1 MTGDTLATPAARTRL
16 PMPVR
21 TAAAKLI
28 VVVRAPD
35 AAGYD
40 QVLDVLVSA
49 GIRSVELTLTTPGTL
64 DRLPKL
70 LAQFGDAADI
80 GVGTVTDGDQLAA
93 AVDAGAHYLVT
104 PIADPDLVGAAN
116 RAGVPIVPGGLT
128 PTELFAA
135 WRAGAAAVKIF
146 PANQVGPGYLNDLRG
161 PFPDI
166 AAVPSG
172 GVDLQGA
179 AAWLRA
185 GAAAV
190 SVGGPLLG
198 DALRGGDLGALR
210 DRTAAFVAACDKATT

>member
-1 MTGDTLATPAARTRL
+1 MTGDTLTRTRL
-16 PMPVR
+16 PDR

-28 VVVRAPD
+28 VVVRAAQ
-35 AAGYD
+35 AADYD
-40 QVLDVLVSA
+40 RVLDALIGA
-49 GIRSVELTLTTPGTL
+49 GIRSVELTLTTPGTI

-80 GVGTVTDGDQLAA
+80 GVGTVTDVSQLTA

-104 PIADPDLVGAAN
+104 PITDPVLVDAAN
-116 RAGVPIVPGGLT
+116 RVGVPIMPGGLT

-146 PANQVGPGYLNDLRG
+146 PASQVGPAYLKDLAG
-161 PFPDI
+161 PFPGI

-172 GVDLQGA
+172 GVDLESA

-198 DALRGGDLGALR
+198 DALRGGDFGALC
-210 DRTAAFVAACDKATT
+210 DRTTAFVETCGQVTT

>member
-1 MTGDTLATPAARTRL
+1 MIGDTLTRTKL
-16 PMPVR
+16 PDR

-28 VVVRAPD
+28 VVVRAAD
-35 AAGYD
+35 AADYD
-40 QVLDVLVSA
+40 RVLDALIGA
-49 GIRSVELTLTTPGTL
+49 GIRSVELTLTTPGTI

-80 GVGTVTDGDQLAA
+80 GIGTVTDGQQLTA
-93 AVDAGAHYLVT
+93 AVDAGVHYLVT
-104 PIADPDLVGAAN
+104 PITDPDLVDAAN
-116 RAGVPIVPGGLT
+116 RTGVPIVPGGLT

-146 PANQVGPGYLNDLRG
+146 PASQVGPGYLNDLRG
-161 PFPDI
+161 PFPGI

-172 GVDLQGA
+172 GVDLEGA

-198 DALRGGDLGALR
+198 DALRGGDFGALR
-210 DRTAAFVAACDKATT
+210 DRTTAFVATCEQVTT

>member
-1 MTGDTLATPAARTRL
+1 MTGDTLTRVQL
-16 PMPVR
+16 PRR

-28 VVVRAPD
+28 VVVRAPN
-35 AAGYD
+35 AAAYD
-40 QVLDVLVSA
+40 RVLDVLIGA
-49 GIRSVELTLTTPGTL
+49 GIHSVELTLTTPGTI
-64 DRLPKL
+64 DWLPKL

-80 GVGTVTDGDQLAA
+80 GVGTVTDGRQLTA
-93 AVDAGAHYLVT
+93 AVEAGAHYLVT
-104 PIADPDLVGAAN
+104 PITDPDLIEAAN

-161 PFPDI
+161 PFPGI
-166 AAVPSG
+166 AAVPYG

-179 AAWLRA
+179 VAWLRA

-198 DALRGGDLGALR
+198 DALRGGDLDALR
-210 DRTAAFVAACDKATT
+210 DRTTAFVATCGQVTP

>member
-1 MTGDTLATPAARTRL
+1 MTGDTLARTQL
-16 PMPVR
+16 PDR
-21 TAAAKLI
+21 TATAKLI
-28 VVVRAPD
+28 VVVRAAD
-35 AAGYD
+35 AADYD
-40 QVLDVLVSA
+40 RVLDALIDA
-49 GIRSVELTLTTPGTL
+49 GVRSIELTLTTPGTI

-70 LAQFGDAADI
+70 LTQFGDTADI
-80 GVGTVTDGDQLAA
+80 GIGTVTDVPQLTA

-104 PIADPDLVGAAN
+104 PISDPELVDAAN

-161 PFPDI
+161 PFPGI

-172 GVDLQGA
+172 GVDLEGA

-198 DALRGGDLGALR
+198 DALRGGDFGALR
-210 DRTAAFVAACDKATT
+210 DRTTEFVATCGQVTT

>member
-1 MTGDTLATPAARTRL
+1 MTGDTLTRTLL
-16 PMPVR
+16 PDR

-28 VVVRAPD
+28 VVVRAAD
-35 AAGYD
+35 AADYD
-40 QVLDVLVSA
+40 RVLDTLIGA
-49 GIRSVELTLTTPGTL
+49 GIRSVELTLTTPGTI

-70 LAQFGDAADI
+70 LAQFGDVADI
-80 GVGTVTDGDQLAA
+80 GVGTVTDEQQLAA

-104 PIADPDLVGAAN
+104 PISDPGLVDAAN
-116 RAGVPIVPGGLT
+116 RAGMPIMPGGLT

-146 PANQVGPGYLNDLRG
+146 PASQVGPGYLKDLAG
-161 PFPDI
+161 PFPGI

-172 GVDLQGA
+172 GVDLDSA

-198 DALRGGDLGALR
+198 DALRGGDFGALR
-210 DRTAAFVAACDKATT
+210 DRTKAFVAACGQVTT

>member
-80 GVGTVTDGDQLAA
+80 GVGTVTDGGQLAA
-93 AVDAGAHYLVT
+93 AVGAGAHYLVT

>member
-1 MTGDTLATPAARTRL
+1 MTGDIMTRTRL
-16 PMPVR
+16 PDR

-28 VVVRAPD
+28 VVVRAADTADYDRALD
-35 AAGYD
+35 ALIG
-40 QVLDVLVSA
+40 A
-49 GIRSVELTLTTPGTL
+49 GIRSVELTLTTPGTIE
-64 DRLPKL
+64 RLPKL
-70 LAQFGDAADI
+70 LAQYGDAADI
-80 GVGTVTDGDQLAA
+80 GVGTVTDGQQLTA
-93 AVDAGAHYLVT
+93 AVEAGAHYLVT
-104 PIADPDLVGAAN
+104 PITDPDLVDAAN

-146 PANQVGPGYLNDLRG
+146 PASQVGPGYLKDLRG

-172 GVDLQGA
+172 GVDLEGA

-190 SVGGPLLG
+190 SVGAPLLG

-210 DRTAAFVAACDKATT
+210 DRTKAFVATCERVTT

>member
-1 MTGDTLATPAARTRL
+1 MIGDTLARTQL
-16 PMPVR
+16 PDR
-21 TAAAKLI
+21 TASAKLI
-28 VVVRAPD
+28 VVVRAAD
-35 AAGYD
+35 AADYD
-40 QVLDVLVSA
+40 RVLDVLIDA
-49 GIRSVELTLTTPGTL
+49 GIRSIELTLTTPGTI

-80 GVGTVTDGDQLAA
+80 GVGTVTDGSQLTS

-104 PIADPDLVGAAN
+104 PITDLDLIDAAN

-135 WRAGAAAVKIF
+135 WCAGAAAVKIF
-146 PANQVGPGYLNDLRG
+146 PASQVGPGYLKDLRG

-172 GVDLQGA
+172 GVDLEGA

-185 GAAAV
+185 GSAAV

-198 DALRGGDLGALR
+198 DALRGGDFGALR
-210 DRTAAFVAACDKATT
+210 DRTAAFVATCGRVTT